1 MFIQIE
7 VFYKAKKV
15 LSKRG
20 QRADAGASIMNAKKF
35 DLNIEKILEDWEV
48 YHGIREVIANA
59 IDEEILTGTKKIEI
73 FKDKK
78 GRWHIRDFGRGLRY
92 EHLTQKEDEEK
103 LKNPNVIGKFGIG
116 LKDALATFDRKGVK
130 VFIKSRHGD
139 ITLGKS
145 EKHDFEDIITL
156 HAYIHPPSDPN
167 FIGTEFILKGCSD
180 KDVEKAKDLFLRFSG
195 EKILESTQYGEV
207 LDKKEQV
214 ARIYVNG
221 VKVAEEENFIF
232 SYNVTSLT
240 KAIRKA
246 LNRERTNVGR
256 SAYSERV
263 KSILLSCKSEIIAK
277 SLVNDLKGY
286 QNGTL
291 HDELKWTNVSVHACK
306 LLNSL
311 EKVVFFT
318 PEELICATDIVDR
331 ARSNGY
337 EIVTTPQNIREKI
350 RGLRDISGNP
360 IRDLDQFK
368 REWNESF
375 EFKFIDEKDMT
386 PKEREIFRMT
396 DAILSFVGGKPREVK
411 EIKIS
416 ETMRLES
423 HSFTEPSGLWEAA
436 TGRIIVKRDQLRDL
450 KDYAGT
456 LLHEIAHV
464 KSGALDISREFELQ
478 LTSLIGIIISKIIGE
493 K

>member
-1 MFIQIE
+1 MD
-7 VFYKAKKV
+7 
-15 LSKRG
+15 G
-20 QRADAGASIMNAKKF
+20 KKF

-48 YHGIREVIANA
+48 YHAIREVIANA
-59 IDEEILTGTKKIEI
+59 IDEEILTDTKKVEI

-78 GRWHIRDFGRGLRY
+78 GLWHIRDFGRGLRH

-116 LKDALATFDRKGVK
+116 LKDALATFDRKRVK
-130 VFIKSRHGD
+130 VFIKSCHGD

-145 EKHDFEDIITL
+145 EKHDFEDVITL
-156 HAYIHPPSDPN
+156 HAYIHPPSDPK
-167 FIGTEFILKGCSD
+167 FIGTEFIMDGCTD
-180 KDVEKAKDLFLRFSG
+180 KDIEKAKDLFLIFSG
-195 EKILESTQYGEV
+195 EKILEPTQYGEV
-207 LDKKEQV
+207 LEKKEET
-214 ARIYVNG
+214 ARIYING

-232 SYNVTSLT
+232 SYNITSLT

-263 KSILLSCKSEIIAK
+263 KSILLSCKSKNIAK
-277 SLVNDLKGY
+277 RLVDDLKGY
-286 QNGTL
+286 QSGTL
-291 HDELKWTNVSVHACK
+291 HDELKWTDVSVHACK

-318 PEELICATDIVDR
+318 PEELMYATDMVDK
-331 ARSNGY
+331 ARGDGY
-337 EIVTTPQNIREKI
+337 EIVTIPENIKVKI
-350 RGLRDISGNP
+350 RGLRDISGNL

-375 EFKFIDEKDMT
+375 EFKFINEKDMT

-396 DAILSFVGGKPREVK
+396 NAILSLIGGKPQKVRK
-411 EIKIS
+411 IKIS

-423 HSFTEPSGLWEAA
+423 HSFTEALGLWEES
-436 TGRIIVKRDQLRDL
+436 TGRVIIKREQLKSL
-450 KDYAGT
+450 KDYAGI
-456 LLHEIAHV
+456 LLHEIAHA
-464 KSGALDISREFELQ
+464 KSGASDVSSKFEQQ
-478 LTSLIGIIISKIIGE
+478 LTSLIGTIVSKAMGG
-493 K
+493 

>member
-1 MFIQIE
+1 
-7 VFYKAKKV
+7 
-15 LSKRG
+15 
-20 QRADAGASIMNAKKF
+20 MNAKKF

-48 YHGIREVIANA
+48 YHAIREVIANA

-73 FKDKK
+73 FEDKK
-78 GRWHIRDFGRGLRY
+78 GLWHIRDFGRGLRY

-116 LKDALATFDRKGVK
+116 LKDALATFDRKGLG
-130 VFIKSRHGD
+130 VFIKSPHGD

-145 EKHDFEDIITL
+145 EKHDFEDVITL
-156 HAYIHPPSDPN
+156 HAYIYLPSDTN
-167 FIGTEFILKGCSD
+167 SIGTEFVLEGCTD
-180 KDVEKAKDLFLRFSG
+180 KDIEKAKDLFLRFSG
-195 EKILESTQYGEV
+195 EKIIEQTQYGEV
-207 LDKKEQV
+207 LEKKREI

-221 VKVAEEENFIF
+221 VKVAEEEKFLF
-232 SYNVTSLT
+232 SYNITSLT

-263 KSILLSCKSEIIAK
+263 KSILLSCKSKTIAK

-286 QNGTL
+286 QDGTL
-291 HDELKWTNVSVHACK
+291 HDELNWADVSVHACK
-306 LLNSL
+306 LLNSF

-318 PEELICATDIVDR
+318 PEDLMYATDMVDK
-331 ARSNGY
+331 ARSDGY
-337 EIVTTPQNIREKI
+337 EVVTIPENIKEKI
-350 RGLRDISGNP
+350 RGLRDVTGNP

-375 EFKFIDEKDMT
+375 EFKFIEEKDMT
-386 PKEREIFRMT
+386 SKEKEVFRMT
-396 DAILSFVGGKPREVK
+396 DAILSFIGGKPRKVR

-416 ETMRLES
+416 ETMRMES
-423 HSFTEPSGLWEAA
+423 HSFREATGLWEES
-436 TGRIIVKRDQLRDL
+436 TRRIIIKRDQLSSL

-456 LLHEIAHV
+456 LLHEISHAQ
-464 KSGALDISREFELQ
+464 SGAPDVSSEFERQ
-478 LTSLIGIIISKIIGE
+478 LTSLIGITVSKAIGG
-493 K
+493 

>member
-1 MFIQIE
+1 MD
-7 VFYKAKKV
+7 AK
-15 LSKRG
+15 R
-20 QRADAGASIMNAKKF
+20 F

-48 YHGIREVIANA
+48 YHAIREVIANA
-59 IDEEILTGTKKIEI
+59 IDEEILTCTKEIKI

-103 LKNPNVIGKFGIG
+103 LKNPDVIGKFGIG
-116 LKDALATFDRKGVK
+116 LKDALATFDRKKVK
-130 VFIKSRHGD
+130 VFIKSRYGD

-145 EKHDFEDIITL
+145 EKHDFEDVITL
-156 HAYIHPPSDPN
+156 HAYIHSPSDPN
-167 FIGTEFILKGCSD
+167 FIGTEFIIDGCTT
-180 KDVEKAKDLFLRFSG
+180 KDIEKAKDLFLRFSG
-195 EKILESTQYGEV
+195 EKILESTRYGEA
-207 LDKKEQV
+207 LEKKEET

-232 SYNVTSLT
+232 SYNITSLT

-246 LNRERTNVGR
+246 LNRERANVGR

-263 KSILLSCKSEIIAK
+263 KSILLSCESRIIAK
-277 SLVNDLKGY
+277 SLVSDLKGY
-286 QNGTL
+286 RDGTL
-291 HDELKWTNVSVHACK
+291 HDELKWTDVSVHACK

-318 PEELICATDIVDR
+318 PEELMYAADMVDK
-331 ARSNGY
+331 ARSDGY
-337 EIVTTPQNIREKI
+337 EIVTIPENIREKI
-350 RGLRDISGNP
+350 RGLRDISGDM
-360 IRDLDQFK
+360 IRDMDQFK
-368 REWNESF
+368 REWDESF
-375 EFKFIDEKDMT
+375 EFKFIDEKSMT

-396 DAILSFVGGKPREVK
+396 NTILSYVGGKPLKVR

-423 HSFTEPSGLWEAA
+423 HSFTEASGLWEES
-436 TGRIIVKRDQLRDL
+436 TGRIIIKRDQLRSL
-450 KDYAGT
+450 KNYAGT
-456 LLHEIAHV
+456 LLHEITHA
-464 KSGALDISREFELQ
+464 KSGALDISSEFEQQ
-478 LTSLIGIIISKIIGE
+478 LTSLIGIIISKTIGE

>member
-1 MFIQIE
+1 
-7 VFYKAKKV
+7 
-15 LSKRG
+15 
-20 QRADAGASIMNAKKF
+20 MNAKKF

-48 YHGIREVIANA
+48 YHAIREVIANA
-59 IDEEILTGTKKIEI
+59 IDEEILTSTKKIEI

-78 GRWHIRDFGRGLRY
+78 RRWHIRDFGRGLRY

-116 LKDALATFDRKGVK
+116 LKDALATFDRKEIR
-130 VFIKSRHGD
+130 VFIKSRHED

-145 EKHDFEDIITL
+145 EKHDFEDVITL

-167 FIGTEFILKGCSD
+167 FIGTEFVLKGCTN
-180 KDVEKAKDLFLRFSG
+180 KDIEKAKDLFLRFSG
-195 EKILESTQYGEV
+195 EKTLERTQYGEV
-207 LDKKEQV
+207 LEKKEET

-221 VKVAEEENFIF
+221 VKVAKEENFIF
-232 SYNVTSLT
+232 SYNITSLT
-240 KAIRKA
+240 KAIRRA

-263 KSILLSCKSEIIAK
+263 KSILLSCKSKIIAK

-286 QNGTL
+286 QDGTL
-291 HDELKWTNVSVHACK
+291 HDELKWTDVSVHACR

-318 PEELICATDIVDR
+318 PEELMYATDMVDK
-331 ARSNGY
+331 ARSDGY
-337 EIVTTPQNIREKI
+337 EIVTILENVNEKI
-350 RGLRDISGNP
+350 RGLRDVSGNL
-360 IRDLDQFK
+360 IRDMNQFR

-386 PKEREIFRMT
+386 PKEREIFRLT
-396 DAILSFVGGKPREVK
+396 DAILSFVGGKPGKVREIRV
-411 EIKIS
+411 S
-416 ETMRLES
+416 ETMRMES
-423 HSFTEPSGLWEAA
+423 HSFAEAAGLWAETA
-436 TGRIIVKRDQLRDL
+436 GRIIVKRDQLRSL
-450 KDYAGT
+450 RGYAGT

-464 KSGALDISREFELQ
+464 KSGASDINKEFEQQ
-478 LTSLIGIIISKIIGE
+478 LTSLIGTIIAKTMVDVRAR
-493 K
+493 

>member
-1 MFIQIE
+1 
-7 VFYKAKKV
+7 
-15 LSKRG
+15 
-20 QRADAGASIMNAKKF
+20 MNAKKF

-48 YHGIREVIANA
+48 HHAIREVIANA
-59 IDEEILTGTKKIEI
+59 VDEEILTGTKKMEI

-78 GRWHIRDFGRGLRY
+78 RRWHIRDFGRGLRY

-116 LKDALATFDRKGVK
+116 LKDALATFDRKEIR
-130 VFIKSRHGD
+130 VFIKSRHED

-145 EKHDFEDIITL
+145 EKHDFEDVITL

-167 FIGTEFILKGCSD
+167 FIGTEFVLEGCTD
-180 KDVEKAKDLFLRFSG
+180 EAIEKAKDLFLRFSG
-195 EKILESTQYGEV
+195 EKILEQTQYGEV
-207 LDKKEQV
+207 LEKKEET

-221 VKVAEEENFIF
+221 VKVAKEEKFIF
-232 SYNVTSLT
+232 SYNITSLT
-240 KAIRKA
+240 KVIRKA

-263 KSILLSCKSEIIAK
+263 KSILLSCKGKIIAK

-286 QNGTL
+286 QDGTL
-291 HDELKWTNVSVHACK
+291 HDELKWTDVSVHACR

-318 PEELICATDIVDR
+318 PEELMYATDMVDK
-331 ARSNGY
+331 ARSDGY
-337 EIVTTPQNIREKI
+337 EIVTIPENVNEKI

-360 IRDLDQFK
+360 IRDLDQFR

-375 EFKFIDEKDMT
+375 EFKFIDEKDMA
-386 PKEREIFRMT
+386 PKERQIFRLT
-396 DAILSFVGGKPREVK
+396 DTILSFVGGKPRKVR
-411 EIKIS
+411 EIRIS
-416 ETMRLES
+416 ETMRTES
-423 HSFTEPSGLWEAA
+423 HSFTEATGLWEEA
-436 TGRIIVKRDQLRDL
+436 TGRIIIKREQLRGL
-450 KDYAGT
+450 KEYAGT

-464 KSGALDISREFELQ
+464 KSRASDINREFEQQ
-478 LTSLIGIIISKIIGE
+478 LTSLIGTIIAKTIVE

>member
-1 MFIQIE
+1 MD
-7 VFYKAKKV
+7 
-15 LSKRG
+15 G
-20 QRADAGASIMNAKKF
+20 KKF

-48 YHGIREVIANA
+48 YHAIREVIANA

-78 GRWHIRDFGRGLRY
+78 RLWHIRDFGRGLRY

-116 LKDALATFDRKGVK
+116 LKDALATFDRKRVK
-130 VFIKSRHGD
+130 VFIKSHHGD

-145 EKHDFEDIITL
+145 EKHDFEDVITL
-156 HAYIHPPSDPN
+156 HAYIHPPSDLN
-167 FIGTEFILKGCSD
+167 SIGTEFILDSCTD
-180 KDVEKAKDLFLRFSG
+180 KDIEKAKDLFLRFSG
-195 EKILESTQYGEV
+195 ERILEPTQYGEV
-207 LDKKEQV
+207 LEKKEET

-221 VKVAEEENFIF
+221 VKVAEEEGFIF
-232 SYNVTSLT
+232 SYNITSLT

-263 KSILLSCKSEIIAK
+263 KSILLSCKGKIIAK

-286 QNGTL
+286 QDGTL
-291 HDELKWTNVSVHACK
+291 HDELKWTDVSVHACK

-318 PEELICATDIVDR
+318 PEELMYAADMVDK
-331 ARSNGY
+331 ARSDGY
-337 EIVTTPQNIREKI
+337 EIVTIPENIKEKI
-350 RGLRDISGNP
+350 RGLRDISGNL
-360 IRDLDQFK
+360 IRDMDQFK

-375 EFKFIDEKDMT
+375 EFKFINEKDMT
-386 PKEREIFRMT
+386 PKEKEIFRMT
-396 DAILSFVGGKPREVK
+396 DAILSFIGGKPRKVR

-423 HSFTEPSGLWEAA
+423 HSFTEASGLWEES
-436 TGRIIVKRDQLRDL
+436 TGRIIIKRGQLRSL

-456 LLHEIAHV
+456 LLHEIVHA
-464 KSGALDISREFELQ
+464 KSGASDVSSEFEQQ
-478 LTSLIGIIISKIIGE
+478 LTSLIGIIVSKAIGG
-493 K
+493 